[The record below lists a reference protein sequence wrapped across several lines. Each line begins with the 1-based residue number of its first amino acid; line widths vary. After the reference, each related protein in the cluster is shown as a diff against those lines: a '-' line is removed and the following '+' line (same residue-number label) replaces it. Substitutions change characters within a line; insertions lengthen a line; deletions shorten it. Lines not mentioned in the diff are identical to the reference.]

1 MLGKPASPFFMQ
13 QGWLNCKSAFH
24 FREILHMSLLR
35 CKCAVDFNLIDLVR
49 PESLKRTVFLHP
61 ALPLL
66 ALTGEINGTFTLG
79 WNILAISGTLIRL

>member
-49 PESLKRTVFLHP
+49 PE
-61 ALPLL
+61 
-66 ALTGEINGTFTLG
+66 
-79 WNILAISGTLIRL
+79 